1 MEISGTFPRIVS
13 KQIGIGYIVS
23 LLYFCLNSDLTKCR
37 KHTSREP
44 GKPTAD
50 VVDSGI
56 LRAFHAPTMHGAPPV
71 FPLQNTLL
79 FWILPVQQ
87 PSCQRGRKCFSSDQ
101 PVSGVIFEAFR
112 PNDVNALLYVQQLDI
127 QRRLTYGVTP
137 HATTES
143 ESRHKLGPVHIC
155 TGGAKTNNTV
165 KYAWDPPMLRSS
177 SDIIVHEPRQR
188 WFELDGATL
197 P

>member
-56 LRAFHAPTMHGAPPV
+56 LRAFHAPTMHGAPPR
-71 FPLQNTLL
+71 FPAAEHVTVLDTA
-79 FWILPVQQ
+79 
-87 PSCQRGRKCFSSDQ
+87 GT
-101 PVSGVIFEAFR
+101 A
-112 PNDVNALLYVQQLDI
+112 ALLSK
-127 QRRLTYGVTP
+127 G
-137 HATTES
+137 
-143 ESRHKLGPVHIC
+143 
-155 TGGAKTNNTV
+155 
-165 KYAWDPPMLRSS
+165 
-177 SDIIVHEPRQR
+177 
-188 WFELDGATL
+188 
-197 P
+197 